1 MAQLEERLSN
11 LLSDDEGRQQI
22 LRLASMLSGSSSSG
36 QNDQQTQAEPF
47 VSESS
52 SENNHTEPNAND
64 KMSAVFAALPNL
76 LQAMS
81 GSGNGL
87 DSKKVNLVRAISPY
101 ISSSRGEY
109 IDRAI
114 RMASIAKAARDTL
127 GILGR

>member
-1 MAQLEERLSN
+1 MAQLEERLSS
-11 LLSDDEGRQQI
+11 LLSDEDSRQQI
-22 LRLASMLSGSSSSG
+22 LRLASMLSGSSSSQPNAEKVQANSEDTKSSSDTASPS
-36 QNDQQTQAEPF
+36 QNDK
-47 VSESS
+47 VSAIFS
-52 SENNHTEPNAND
+52 
-64 KMSAVFAALPNL
+64 ALPNL

-81 GSGNGL
+81 GSDGSL

-101 ISSSRGEY
+101 ISDSRSEY